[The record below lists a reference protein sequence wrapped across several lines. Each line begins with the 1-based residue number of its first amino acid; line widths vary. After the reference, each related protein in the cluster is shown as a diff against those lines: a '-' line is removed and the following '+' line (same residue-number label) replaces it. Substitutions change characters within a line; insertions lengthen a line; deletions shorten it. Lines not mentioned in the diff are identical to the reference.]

1 MVQLWT
7 SGVELTGRDDGWLES
22 GRDAERMVALSHKY
36 GLIFLCEATEVRVV
50 ELTAKKHGKMKN

>member
-7 SGVELTGRDDGWLES
+7 SGVELTGRDGWLES

>member
-7 SGVELTGRDDGWLES
+7 SGVELTGRDRWLES